1 MEQKKPI
8 QLSLKILIAFI
19 VILVVAIIATA
30 VIVNNDNNKVETN
43 KPNNS
48 VIEKNNS
55 NADFALKFLK
65 PENKKENIIYSPLSI
80 KYALKMINEGAN
92 GNTKTEIENVIGNLD
107 VTKYDNIDRIL
118 SLANGIY
125 IKDDFA
131 NNVKPEFQNR
141 LVEKYNVE
149 VKYDDFSSADNI
161 NKWIED
167 KTLGIIKDTVED
179 ETVQDLEM
187 LLINALAIDMEWEEK
202 FNVSER
208 RPFYLIEGKTM
219 IADMLVKEETKSNSV
234 SYYQN
239 NNVTAL
245 AMDLKRYNDVQLEFM
260 AIMPNKDL
268 NTYIENF
275 TTDELNKITNK
286 LTLASETKNGL
297 HIYMLEFRF
306 EYELALKEDLIK
318 LGIRDMFGG
327 NADLSNISDART
339 YVSEAIHKATIDV
352 KRDGIKAAAVT
363 GLGLR
368 PINAKITKSKEIKI
382 DKPFMFIIR
391 DKNTGEIWFT
401 GALYKPN
408 IV

>member
-1 MEQKKPI
+1 
-8 QLSLKILIAFI
+8 
-19 VILVVAIIATA
+19 
-30 VIVNNDNNKVETN
+30 
-43 KPNNS
+43 
-48 VIEKNNS
+48 
-55 NADFALKFLK
+55 
-65 PENKKENIIYSPLSI
+65 
-80 KYALKMINEGAN
+80 MINEGAS
-92 GNTKTEIENVIGNLD
+92 GNTKAEIENVIGNLD

-125 IKDDFA
+125 I
-131 NNVKPEFQNR
+131 
-141 LVEKYNVE
+141 LV
-149 VKYDDFSSADNI
+149 
-161 NKWIED
+161 
-167 KTLGIIKDTVED
+167 
-179 ETVQDLEM
+179 M
-187 LLINALAIDMEWEEK
+187 LLIN
-202 FNVSER
+202 
-208 RPFYLIEGKTM
+208 
-219 IADMLVKEETKSNSV
+219 
-234 SYYQN
+234 
-239 NNVTAL
+239 AL
-245 AMDLKRYNDVQLEFM
+245 AMDLKRYNNVQLEFM

-297 HIYMLEFRF
+297 HIFMPKFRF

-327 NADLSNISDART
+327 NADLSNISDVCT

-352 KRDGIKAAAVT
+352 KMDGIKAAAVT
-363 GLGLR
+363 GLGLK
-368 PINAKITKSKEIKI
+368 PISGKITKSKEIKI